1 MLTEETQ
8 AEIRRLHAVEKL
20 SKRAIGKRLG
30 VHRNTVTR
38 ALAGPL
44 LAHHAPSPRPGRP
57 NLQGRRSTERARG
70 ALPSTVLSDPAPLI
84 GREREL
90 EVLRTHLLSES
101 MRLVT
106 LTGAGGIGKTRLA
119 VATGRCVESSFP
131 DGVWFVDL
139 APLNDPTQIDE
150 AIKEALKLDPVPDRS
165 PAERVAGYLKDR
177 SLLLILDN
185 FEHLLPAAGRVS
197 ELLAASPGLKVLVT
211 SREPLNLRLEHR
223 LPLTG
228 LALPDLRATDP
239 KSVLQAPAAA
249 LFLEHARRLQP
260 ELALTAADARA
271 LAELL
276 HRLDGIPLAIRIAAA
291 HSNVLSPDAIL
302 SRLDS
307 RTLLSA
313 EDARDVPGRHHTL
326 RDAIEW
332 SYSLLSSGE
341 RAAFRHLGVF
351 VGGWTLAAAEAVVP
365 AGDPASPV
373 WATLTLVVDKSL
385 AQVDAVTT
393 DERRYRMLE
402 PIRDYALEQLRRY
415 EELEA
420 ARDRHARYYVAVAE
434 QVEAASFGPQDAMWF
449 RRAAG
454 DHDNFRAALRWA
466 VEQRDGSLSLRLAG
480 SLAIFW
486 AWRGSVREGL
496 RWLGAARALAGDTPP
511 LIRAKALTAEASL
524 AMFLEDDPR
533 GRTLFRDALAL
544 AETIGDPTL
553 TARVLGRFGA
563 LAAREGDARE
573 ARALLERS
581 VAAYEEAE
589 DRREA
594 AIAVIGLGRCFLLL
608 DDPEQAEAAFN
619 QGVDLGRRQGSTMIM
634 ELALTELARFKLIRH
649 DYVAAGA
656 LALEALQV
664 ARAGESRRGITVAAV
679 IAAQVSGHRG
689 DVERAARLLA
699 AVDAWSDWGQVLS
712 RYHDAAAE
720 AALHVRAREQMGDAV
735 YPAAMAEAQTMSVE
749 QIAGMAQACLERQ
762 TARGQDGAASRP
774 LLSDRERAVLRL
786 IGEGLPN
793 KQIATALSI
802 AERTVKTHVA
812 SAMNKLGVDNRAHA
826 AVVAIQ
832 RGLL

>member
-1 MLTEETQ
+1 
-8 AEIRRLHAVEKL
+8 V
-20 SKRAIGKRLG
+20 G
-30 VHRNTVTR
+30 
-38 ALAGPL
+38 
-44 LAHHAPSPRPGRP
+44 
-57 NLQGRRSTERARG
+57 
-70 ALPSTVLSDPAPLI
+70 
-84 GREREL
+84 
-90 EVLRTHLLSES
+90 
-101 MRLVT
+101 
-106 LTGAGGIGKTRLA
+106 
-119 VATGRCVESSFP
+119 VATVSQPWSS
-131 DGVWFVDL
+131 
-139 APLNDPTQIDE
+139 LNDPTQIDE

-393 DERRYRMLE
+393 DERRDRMLE
-402 PIRDYALEQLRRY
+402 PIRDYAMEQLRQY

-434 QVEAASFGPQDAMWF
+434 QVEAANFGPQDAIWF
-449 RRAAG
+449 SPG
-454 DHDNFRAALRWA
+454 
-466 VEQRDGSLSLRLAG
+466 
-480 SLAIFW
+480 
-486 AWRGSVREGL
+486 
-496 RWLGAARALAGDTPP
+496 
-511 LIRAKALTAEASL
+511 
-524 AMFLEDDPR
+524 R
-533 GRTLFRDALAL
+533 GR
-544 AETIGDPTL
+544 P
-553 TARVLGRFGA
+553 
-563 LAAREGDARE
+563 
-573 ARALLERS
+573 
-581 VAAYEEAE
+581 
-589 DRREA
+589 
-594 AIAVIGLGRCFLLL
+594 
-608 DDPEQAEAAFN
+608 
-619 QGVDLGRRQGSTMIM
+619 
-634 ELALTELARFKLIRH
+634 
-649 DYVAAGA
+649 
-656 LALEALQV
+656 
-664 ARAGESRRGITVAAV
+664 
-679 IAAQVSGHRG
+679 
-689 DVERAARLLA
+689 
-699 AVDAWSDWGQVLS
+699 
-712 RYHDAAAE
+712 
-720 AALHVRAREQMGDAV
+720 
-735 YPAAMAEAQTMSVE
+735 
-749 QIAGMAQACLERQ
+749 
-762 TARGQDGAASRP
+762 
-774 LLSDRERAVLRL
+774 
-786 IGEGLPN
+786 
-793 KQIATALSI
+793 
-802 AERTVKTHVA
+802 
-812 SAMNKLGVDNRAHA
+812 
-826 AVVAIQ
+826 
-832 RGLL
+832 